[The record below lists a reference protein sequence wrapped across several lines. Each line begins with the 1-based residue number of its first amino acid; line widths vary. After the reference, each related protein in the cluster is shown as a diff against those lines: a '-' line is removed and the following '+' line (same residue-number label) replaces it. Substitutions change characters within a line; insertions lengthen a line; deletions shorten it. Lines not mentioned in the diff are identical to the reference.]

1 MPKSRSRYARAQARA
16 RYRKPKRRGGSFGWN
31 AGIALIAVLGIA
43 LLVWTVASRRS
54 EAVAAP
60 RAGNPSTG
68 QAGDHWHASLDV
80 YQCTDW
86 VTTKAAE
93 FETKADN
100 PGIRVGIHSHGD
112 GLIHIHPFNSSESGN
127 NATVGRFM
135 NYAGYSVSS
144 TSFDLWPGADG
155 KKVQEKNGDQC
166 TLPDGTKKS
175 GTLTWYVNAKK
186 QSGDP
191 AGYRPKDHDKI
202 VLVFAPAGTTLD
214 SIVAEKGPPPNS
226 QQVPSDESPYSTA
239 PGGSTPVPVP
249 ESPVPTAPPPSS

>member
-31 AGIALIAVLGIA
+31 AGIALIAVVGIA

-60 RAGNPSTG
+60 KAGNPATG
-68 QAGDHWHASLDV
+68 EAGDHWHASLDV

-86 VTTKAAE
+86 VATKAPE

-100 PGIRVGIHSHGD
+100 PDIRVGIHSHGD
-112 GLIHIHPFNSSESGN
+112 GLIHIHPFNSSESGK

-135 NYAGYSVSS
+135 DYGGYSVSS
-144 TSFDLWPGADG
+144 SSYDLWPGPDG
-155 KKVQEKNGDQC
+155 TKLQEKNGDQC
-166 TLPDGTKKS
+166 TMPDGSKQP
-175 GTLTWYVNAKK
+175 GALTWYVNDKK

-191 AGYRPKDHDKI
+191 ADYQPKDHDKI
-202 VLVFAPAGTTLD
+202 VLVFAPEGTTLQT
-214 SIVAEKGPPPNS
+214 IEAEKGLPPNS
-226 QQVPSDESPYSTA
+226 QQVPTDEAPYSTT
-239 PGGSTPVPVP
+239 PGGSAPAPVP
-249 ESPVPTAPPPSS
+249 ESPAPTEPPPSS